1 MKRRIVL
8 ITPLLVIALLATV
21 FFLGRR
27 RATVE
32 YPDMSERD
40 LERLENMIIVQGI
53 QPDVAPEDSEEEAL
67 NSDGRIIFDNEFE
80 IQAPVQNRKDGKAVA
95 TSKTMPGPDA
105 ILADLKKS
113 DARWHLI
120 QYRIRR
126 GDNLWSI
133 ARRHGANHR
142 SIIQINR
149 INSPEMLREGNQIH
163 IPTRNGVSYIVK
175 RGDTVK
181 SIAAMHRVPPQ
192 KIAAQNNIHNARL
205 KVGQSVFI
213 PDAQRPA
220 VQRQIVVA
228 RNQSNRNMIAPARKE
243 APRPEAPQPRAAPVP
258 NDRIALDWPLQG
270 SITSSFGT
278 RTNPLTRERSFHT
291 GIDIGVPIGTEV
303 RAAEKGKVLFSGWK
317 DSYGNMVIIRHE
329 RGYITVYAHNKKNLV
344 SENDDVNRGDPVA
357 LSGMTGSVTGPHL
370 HFELR
375 KHLTPLNPRRFMR

>member
-1 MKRRIVL
+1 MKRRIAL
-8 ITPLLVIALLATV
+8 ITPLIIIALLAAV

-27 RATVE
+27 RAAVD

-67 NSDGRIIFDNEFE
+67 NADGRIIFNNEFD
-80 IQAPVQNRKDGKAVA
+80 IQSPEPNKKSGKTAA
-95 TSKTMPGPDA
+95 ASKTTPGPEA
-105 ILADLKKS
+105 ILAGLKKS

-120 QYRIRR
+120 QYRIRK

-133 ARRHGANHR
+133 ARRHGADHR
-142 SIIQINR
+142 SIIHINR
-149 INSPEMLREGNQIH
+149 INSPEMLREGNQIQ
-163 IPTRNGVSYIVK
+163 IPTRNGVSYIIK
-175 RGDTVK
+175 RGDTLK
-181 SIAAMHRVPPQ
+181 SIAAMHRVAPQ
-192 KIAAQNNIHNARL
+192 KITAQNSIHNARL

-213 PDAQRPA
+213 PDAQKP
-220 VQRQIVVA
+220 VIPRQMAVA

-243 APRPEAPQPRAAPVP
+243 APRPEAPQPRIAPVSP
-258 NDRIALDWPLQG
+258 DRIALNWPLQG

-329 RGYITVYAHNKKNLV
+329 RGYITVYAHNKKNIV
-344 SENDDVNRGDPVA
+344 SENDDVNRGDLIA